1 MGLEDLREQ
10 GVLLPEKRWGKH
22 ELTST
27 VARWWLLSALVAA
40 AGGVGTALVGDGG
53 PLTWVGV
60 GVFLVALSTATILC
74 DRAVT
79 KQRRRMEEGR
89 R

>member
-1 MGLEDLREQ
+1 MTLEDLREQ

-27 VARWWLLSALVAA
+27 VARWWLLAALVAA
-40 AGGVGTALVGDGG
+40 AGGVGVALAGDGG
-53 PLTWVGV
+53 RLTWVGI
-60 GVFLVALSTATILC
+60 GVFLVALSAATILC
-74 DRAVT
+74 DRAVVR
-79 KQRRRMEEGR
+79 QRRRMERGR